1 MIGRREFITLLG
13 GAAAWPLGAQ
23 AQQSERMRRVGVLLP
38 YAREDSIANS
48 GVALFLQAFEA
59 LGWTQGRNVE
69 IDLRW
74 ADGSFERMQA
84 LAREL
89 VNLQPD
95 VILTSNGAPS
105 ARAVAQ
111 ATKVI
116 PIVFTAVSDPV
127 ALGLVESLTHPGG
140 NLTGFSLYESS
151 LGTKWVEG
159 LKRIAPGVRR
169 VAVMFNPETS
179 LPALY
184 FAAIEAAAAKLTIEV
199 SQNPVGNPTAINAA
213 MEDLS
218 RGPGGGLLL
227 LPDTFLIAHREMIVE
242 WAASYRLPAVYPIGE
257 FTAAGGLMSYGVDLL
272 DIHRRAAAYVD
283 RILRGA
289 KPADLPVQQPTKFEL
304 VINLRAATALGL
316 TVPDALIALA
326 DRVLE

>member
-1 MIGRREFITLLG
+1 MRRREFITLLG
-13 GAAAWPLGAQ
+13 GAAAWPIAARG
-23 AQQSERMRRVGVLLP
+23 QQNERVRRIGVLLP

-48 GVALFLQAFEA
+48 GVAEFLHAFEA
-59 LGWTQGRNVE
+59 FGWTQGRNVE
-69 IDLRW
+69 IDFRW

-89 VNLQPD
+89 VSLQPD
-95 VILTSNGAPS
+95 VILASNGAPS

-111 ATKVI
+111 ATNVI

-151 LGTKWVEG
+151 LGSKWVEG
-159 LKRIAPGVRR
+159 LKRIAPEVRR
-169 VAVMFNPETS
+169 VALMFNPETS
-179 LPALY
+179 VPALY
-184 FAAIEAAAAKLTIEV
+184 FAAIESAAAKLALEL
-199 SQNPVGNPTAINAA
+199 SQNPVVNPAAIQAA

-218 RGPGGGLLL
+218 RRPGGGLLL

-257 FTAAGGLMSYGVDLL
+257 FTAAGGLMSYGVDLQ
-272 DIHRRAAAYVD
+272 DVNRRAAAYVD

-289 KPADLPVQQPTKFEL
+289 KPADLPVQQPIKFEL
-304 VINLRAATALGL
+304 VINLRAAKAIGL
-316 TVPDALIALA
+316 TVPDSLIALA
-326 DRVLE
+326 DQVLE

>member
-184 FAAIEAAAAKLTIEV
+184 FTAIETAAAKLTIEV